1 MIYKYFLPVD
11 ELHFHF
17 VDGFLSCAEPFGFM
31 LIHLFIFA
39 FVAFVF
45 DVKFK
50 KSLSKTMSR
59 RLLPVFSSRS
69 FTVLGLMFKSLI
81 HFELIIVYGVREWFS
96 FILLHVTVQFSQHHL
111 LKRLFP
117 IVYSCFF
124 CHKLIDHAC
133 MDLFS

>member
-45 DVKFK
+45 DVKPK
-50 KSLSKTMSR
+50 R
-59 RLLPVFSSRS
+59 WLPRFTSRS
-69 FTVLGLMFKSLI
+69 LATGFLFL
-81 HFELIIVYGVREWFS
+81 S
-96 FILLHVTVQFSQHHL
+96 FMVSPLYNL
-111 LKRLFP
+111 
-117 IVYSCFF
+117 
-124 CHKLIDHAC
+124 
-133 MDLFS
+133 DLFLVN